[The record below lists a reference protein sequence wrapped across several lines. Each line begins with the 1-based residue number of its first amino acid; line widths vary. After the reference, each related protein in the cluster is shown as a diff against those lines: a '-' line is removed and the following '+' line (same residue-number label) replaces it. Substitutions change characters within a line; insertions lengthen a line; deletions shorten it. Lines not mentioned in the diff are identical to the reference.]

1 MYKIGLIGCGNMGE
15 AMLSGALKARWTDA
29 RSVVLHTR
37 RDERMAELSG
47 RYPGIVTV
55 KDNVS
60 VAQGALL
67 IVLAVKPIQ
76 YGAILK
82 KISTHISPGAVVL
95 SLAPTF
101 SIAGLRALI
110 GREDVT
116 VVRSMPN
123 TPAMVGRGMT
133 GVSFS
138 EDTPE
143 EHKERTISFLNSFG
157 ESVVVPESLMP
168 AVGSVSGSSPAFIYM
183 MIEALAQGAVRLG
196 IGMED
201 ALKFA
206 AQSVEG
212 AALMV
217 KETGRHPAVLR
228 DEVCS
233 AGGTTIA
240 GVASLERDGFNGL
253 IVTAMEKTAKRFSEM
268 EKETSQ
274 SE

>member
-60 VAQGALL
+60 VAQGASL

>member
-1 MYKIGLIGCGNMGE
+1 MYKVGLIGCGNMGE
-15 AMLSGALKARWTDA
+15 AMLSGALKARWADPQ
-29 RSVVLHTR
+29 SVILHTR
-37 RDERMAELSG
+37 RDERMVELSG

-60 VAQGALL
+60 VAQGASL
-67 IVLAVKPIQ
+67 IVLAVKPNQ
-76 YGAILK
+76 YEKILK
-82 KISTHISPGAVVL
+82 EISTRISPGAVVL
-95 SLAPTF
+95 SLAPAF
-101 SIAGLRALI
+101 SLAKLRALI

-133 GVSFS
+133 GVSFA

-157 ESVVVPESLMP
+157 EAVVVSESLMP

-183 MIEALAQGAVRLG
+183 MIEALAQGAIRLG
-196 IGMED
+196 IGAED

-217 KETGRHPAVLR
+217 KKPVDTRR
-228 DEVCS
+228 C
-233 AGGTTIA
+233 
-240 GVASLERDGFNGL
+240 
-253 IVTAMEKTAKRFSEM
+253 
-268 EKETSQ
+268 
-274 SE
+274 